1 MKKTKLNIVFHN
13 PNTDEDTIKY
23 LTQVFAEV
31 SLNRVVEELGERNS
45 NTYQNTES
53 PAS

>member
-1 MKKTKLNIVFHN
+1 MEKTKLNIVFHN

-23 LTQVFAEV
+23 LAQVFAEV
-31 SLNRVVEELGERNS
+31 SLNRVVEELGELKNS
-45 NTYQNTES
+45 TYQNTES